1 MKFLKFAQQLVTL
14 PFKND
19 DCSLWLTVLSLMFFA
34 YLLPVSWLHLIYWT
48 VFPSLPQ
55 LVPPQNFDSCQVIAP
70 YLCLFLTSQLS
81 FKVILKPNLNFFKNW
96 QQRCWKQSLHLK
108 SYSTQKPQGSSDIYT
123 DLPIPRHS
131 LWSLQLQDHMLFI
144 FTFLSIIPNTPSAPL
159 NILNILHAHLLLIG
173 LVKWT
178 K

>member
-34 YLLPVSWLHLIYWT
+34 YLLPVSWLHLIHWT

-81 FKVILKPNLNFFKNW
+81 FKVILKPNLNFLKNW
-96 QQRCWKQSLHLK
+96 QQHSWKQSLSPFEILQHSKATGLIRYLYRSSHSSPLTLIPSTPRLYVIHLYIPLHHSK
-108 SYSTQKPQGSSDIYT
+108 HTQCPTQYLEYLT
-123 DLPIPRHS
+123 CS
-131 LWSLQLQDHMLFI
+131 LI
-144 FTFLSIIPNTPSAPL
+144 AY
-159 NILNILHAHLLLIG
+159 
-173 LVKWT
+173 WT
-178 K
+178 S